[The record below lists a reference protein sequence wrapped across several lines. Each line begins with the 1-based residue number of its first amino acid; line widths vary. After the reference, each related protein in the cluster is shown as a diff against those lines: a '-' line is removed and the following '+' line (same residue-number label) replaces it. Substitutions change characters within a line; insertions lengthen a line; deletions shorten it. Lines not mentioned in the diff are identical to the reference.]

1 MCTMTTTPA
10 LNGKVMSRY
19 IHILNGLPIMYLIVV
34 VAMVVVIGAMSMDAA
49 FGWRKAKLRGEA
61 RTSYLFSRSITKFAL
76 YEGVL
81 FISAGIDTL
90 IHFVWAQFSSDSVY
104 CVPIASSLVAITLCI
119 VEIWSMREKAEEKTR
134 NNINHAIKVVADAM
148 QREQAVEIAK
158 HIIDKASDND
168 KTE

>member
-1 MCTMTTTPA
+1 MREYV
-10 LNGKVMSRY
+10 G
-19 IHILNGLPIMYLIVV
+19 ILNGLPIMYLIVV

-90 IHFVWAQFSSDSVY
+90 IHFVWAQFSNTSVY

-134 NNINHAIKVVADAM
+134 NNINHAIKVVADAIS
-148 QREQAVEIAK
+148 REEAVDIAK
-158 HIIDKASDND
+158 HIIDKNSEKNEA
-168 KTE
+168 E

>member
-1 MCTMTTTPA
+1 MEDYM
-10 LNGKVMSRY
+10 
-19 IHILNGLPIMYLIVV
+19 HIIKGLPIMYLIVV
-34 VAMVVVIGAMSMDAA
+34 VAMCVVIGAMCMDAM

-90 IHFVWAQFSSDSVY
+90 IHFVWAQFSSTSVH
-104 CVPIASSLVAITLCI
+104 CVPLASILVSITLCI

-134 NNINHAIKVVADAM
+134 SNFNHAIKVVADVL
-148 QREQAVEIAK
+148 QKEQTVEIAK
-158 HIIDKASDND
+158 HIIDKAAEGGND
-168 KTE
+168 ETE

>member
-1 MCTMTTTPA
+1 MREY
-10 LNGKVMSRY
+10 VS
-19 IHILNGLPIMYLIVV
+19 ILNGLPVMYLIVV
-34 VAMVVVIGAMSMDAA
+34 VAMVVVIGAMCMDAA

-90 IHFVWAQFSSDSVY
+90 IHFVWAQFSSTSVY

-134 NNINHAIKVVADAM
+134 NNINHAIKVVADAIS
-148 QREQAVEIAK
+148 REEAVDIAK
-158 HIIDKASDND
+158 HIIDKASEND
-168 KTE
+168 EPTA

>member
-1 MCTMTTTPA
+1 MREYV
-10 LNGKVMSRY
+10 G
-19 IHILNGLPIMYLIVV
+19 ILNGLPIMYLIVV

-90 IHFVWAQFSSDSVY
+90 IHFVWAQFSSTSVY

-134 NNINHAIKVVADAM
+134 NNINHAIKVVADAIS
-148 QREQAVEIAK
+148 REEAVDIAK
-158 HIIDKASDND
+158 HIIDKNSENNN
-168 KTE
+168 EEN

>member
-1 MCTMTTTPA
+1 MREY
-10 LNGKVMSRY
+10 VS
-19 IHILNGLPIMYLIVV
+19 ILNGLPIMYLIVV
-34 VAMVVVIGAMSMDAA
+34 VAMVVVICAMSMDAA

-134 NNINHAIKVVADAM
+134 NNLNHAIKVVADVI
-148 QREQAVEIAK
+148 QKEQTVEIAK
-158 HIIDKASDND
+158 HIIDKASASSGDV
-168 KTE
+168 

>member
-1 MCTMTTTPA
+1 MREY
-10 LNGKVMSRY
+10 GY
-19 IHILNGLPIMYLIVV
+19 IINGLPIMYLIVV
-34 VAMVVVIGAMSMDAA
+34 VAMIVVIGAMCMDAA

-90 IHFVWAQFSSDSVY
+90 IHFVWAQFSQNSAY

-134 NNINHAIKVVADAM
+134 NNINHAIKVVADAIS
-148 QREQAVEIAK
+148 REEAVDIAK
-158 HIIDKASDND
+158 HIIDKNVEKDDA
-168 KTE
+168 

>member
-1 MCTMTTTPA
+1 MREYV
-10 LNGKVMSRY
+10 G
-19 IHILNGLPIMYLIVV
+19 ILNGLPIMYLIVV

-90 IHFVWAQFSSDSVY
+90 IHFVWAQFSGESVY

-134 NNINHAIKVVADAM
+134 NNINHAIKVVADAIS
-148 QREQAVEIAK
+148 REEAVDIAK
-158 HIIDKASDND
+158 HIIDKNSEKDNE
-168 KTE
+168 TE

>member
-1 MCTMTTTPA
+1 MGNYT
-10 LNGKVMSRY
+10 
-19 IHILNGLPIMYLIVV
+19 HIIQGLPVMYLIVV
-34 VAMVVVIGAMSMDAA
+34 VSMCVVIGAMCMDAM

-90 IHFVWAQFSSDSVY
+90 IHFVWAQFNSSTVH
-104 CVPIASSLVAITLCI
+104 CVPLASILVAITLCI

-134 NNINHAIKVVADAM
+134 SNFNHAIKVVTDVL
-148 QREQAVEIAK
+148 QKEQAVEIAK
-158 HIIDKASDND
+158 HIIDKAAEND
-168 KTE
+168 QQE

>member
-1 MCTMTTTPA
+1 MA
-10 LNGKVMSRY
+10 SY
-19 IHILNGLPIMYLIVV
+19 SHIIQGLPVMYLSVV
-34 VAMVVVIGAMSMDAA
+34 VAMVVVIGAMCMDAA

-90 IHFVWAQFSSDSVY
+90 IHFVWAQFSSNSAY

-119 VEIWSMREKAEEKTR
+119 VEIWSMHEKAEEKTQR
-134 NNINHAIKVVADAM
+134 NLNHAIKVVADVL
-148 QREQAVEIAK
+148 QKEQAAEILK
-158 HIIDKASDND
+158 QVVDKTMEDKAD
-168 KTE
+168 EG

>member
-1 MCTMTTTPA
+1 MTAYT
-10 LNGKVMSRY
+10 
-19 IHILNGLPIMYLIVV
+19 HILNGLPIMYLIVV

-90 IHFVWAQFSSDSVY
+90 IHFVWAQFSNESVY

-134 NNINHAIKVVADAM
+134 NNINHAIKVVADAIS
-148 QREQAVEIAK
+148 REEAVDIAK
-158 HIIDKASDND
+158 HIIDKASDKD
-168 KTE
+168 GTETD

>member
-1 MCTMTTTPA
+1 
-10 LNGKVMSRY
+10 
-19 IHILNGLPIMYLIVV
+19 MYLIVV
-34 VAMVVVIGAMSMDAA
+34 VTMIVVIGAMAMDAA

-90 IHFVWAQFSSDSVY
+90 IHFVWAQFSNSVY

-134 NNINHAIKVVADAM
+134 NNFNHAIKVVADVL
-148 QREQAVEIAK
+148 QREQSVEIAK
-158 HIIDKASDND
+158 HIIDKATNDDADNN
-168 KTE
+168 E

>member
-1 MCTMTTTPA
+1 
-10 LNGKVMSRY
+10 
-19 IHILNGLPIMYLIVV
+19 MYLIVV
-34 VAMVVVIGAMSMDAA
+34 VAMCVVIGAMCMDAA

-90 IHFVWAQFSSDSVY
+90 IHFVWAQFSSTTIH
-104 CVPIASSLVAITLCI
+104 CVPLASILVAITLCI

-134 NNINHAIKVVADAM
+134 NNINHAIKVVADAIS
-148 QREQAVEIAK
+148 REEAVDIAK
-158 HIIDKASDND
+158 HIIDKASDKDNE
-168 KTE
+168 TE

>member
-1 MCTMTTTPA
+1 MREY
-10 LNGKVMSRY
+10 VS
-19 IHILNGLPIMYLIVV
+19 ILNGLPIMYLIVV

-90 IHFVWAQFSSDSVY
+90 IHFVWAQFSNESVY

-134 NNINHAIKVVADAM
+134 NNFNHAIKVVADVL
-148 QREQAVEIAK
+148 QREQSVEIAK
-158 HIIDKASDND
+158 HIIDKASEKDETAAEENC
-168 KTE
+168 

>member
-1 MCTMTTTPA
+1 MITDYT
-10 LNGKVMSRY
+10 N
-19 IHILNGLPIMYLIVV
+19 ILVGLPVMYLIVV
-34 VAMVVVIGAMSMDAA
+34 VAMCVVIGAMCMDAA

-90 IHFVWAQFSSDSVY
+90 IHFVWAQFSASVH
-104 CVPIASSLVAITLCI
+104 CVPLASILVAITLCI

-134 NNINHAIKVVADAM
+134 NNFNHAIKVVADVL
-148 QREQAVEIAK
+148 QQEQAVDIAK
-158 HIIDKASDND
+158 HIIDKAANSGGND
-168 KTE
+168 EPID

>member
-1 MCTMTTTPA
+1 M
-10 LNGKVMSRY
+10 
-19 IHILNGLPIMYLIVV
+19 HIIKGLPIMYLIVV
-34 VAMVVVIGAMSMDAA
+34 VAMCVVIGAMCMDAA

-90 IHFVWAQFSSDSVY
+90 IHFVWMQFSTSSIH
-104 CVPIASSLVAITLCI
+104 CVPLASILVAITLCI

-134 NNINHAIKVVADAM
+134 NNINHAIKVVADAIS
-148 QREQAVEIAK
+148 REEAVDIAK
-158 HIIDKASDND
+158 HIIDKASDKENE
-168 KTE
+168 TE

>member
-1 MCTMTTTPA
+1 MIKEY
-10 LNGKVMSRY
+10 L
-19 IHILNGLPIMYLIVV
+19 HIVNGLPMMYLVTV

-76 YEGVL
+76 YEGVM

-90 IHFVWAQFSSDSVY
+90 IHFVWAQFCDSVY

-134 NNINHAIKVVADAM
+134 NNFNHAIKVVADVL
-148 QREQAVEIAK
+148 QRDGSVEIAK
-158 HIIDKASDND
+158 HIIDKASD
-168 KTE
+168 KEVTQE

>member
-1 MCTMTTTPA
+1 MRDY
-10 LNGKVMSRY
+10 G
-19 IHILNGLPIMYLIVV
+19 HILNGLPIMYLIVV
-34 VAMVVVIGAMSMDAA
+34 VAMCVVIGAMCMDAA
-49 FGWRKAKLRGEA
+49 FGWRKAKLRNEA

-90 IHFVWAQFSSDSVY
+90 IHFVWAQFSSTSIH
-104 CVPIASSLVAITLCI
+104 CVPLASILVAITLCI

-148 QREQAVEIAK
+148 SKEQAVEIAK
-158 HIIDKASDND
+158 HIIDKAAATGEDV
-168 KTE
+168 